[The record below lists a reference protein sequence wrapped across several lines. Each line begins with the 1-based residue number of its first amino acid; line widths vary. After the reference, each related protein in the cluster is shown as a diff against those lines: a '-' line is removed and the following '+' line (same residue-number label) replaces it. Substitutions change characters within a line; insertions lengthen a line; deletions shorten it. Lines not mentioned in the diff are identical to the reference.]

1 MAKPQVRLDPDVA
14 DALDRLRGD
23 RSLSHV
29 ANAKLRQLLGLPA
42 PGTAHDE
49 QVLPEGANAC
59 GPAAGPIPG
68 TGIGAGACAGASPKR
83 SAKFITESP
92 EVAPG

>member
-1 MAKPQVRLDPDVA
+1 VAKPQVRLDPDVA
-14 DALDRLRGD
+14 QALERLRGD

-49 QVLPEGANAC
+49 HAEPQAANAVVRAPTGPVLGRSFGRGGWQ
-59 GPAAGPIPG
+59 GPA
-68 TGIGAGACAGASPKR
+68 R
-83 SAKFITESP
+83 QR
-92 EVAPG
+92 

>member
-14 DALDRLRGD
+14 AALEGLRGD

-42 PGTAHDE
+42 PGAAHDQ
-49 QVLPEGANAC
+49 QVLPEGANAAVRAPSGPVLGRSFGRGGWQ
-59 GPAAGPIPG
+59 GPA
-68 TGIGAGACAGASPKR
+68 R
-83 SAKFITESP
+83 QR
-92 EVAPG
+92 

>member
-1 MAKPQVRLDPDVA
+1 VAKPQVRLDPDVA

-42 PGTAHDE
+42 PGTAHDQ
-49 QVLPEGANAC
+49 QVVPEGANAVVRAPSGPVLGRSFGRGGWQ
-59 GPAAGPIPG
+59 GPA
-68 TGIGAGACAGASPKR
+68 R
-83 SAKFITESP
+83 QR
-92 EVAPG
+92 

>member
-14 DALDRLRGD
+14 AALERLRGD

-42 PGTAHDE
+42 PGTAHD
-49 QVLPEGANAC
+49 QQAVPEAANAVVRAPTGPVLGRSFGRGGWQ
-59 GPAAGPIPG
+59 GPA
-68 TGIGAGACAGASPKR
+68 R
-83 SAKFITESP
+83 QR
-92 EVAPG
+92 